1 MHGLG
6 RTWPNYVGWA
16 PPSPCEQWRAGR
28 DEAGETKGKKGRP
41 AVVAVVGRAAGVD
54 RQRRW
59 WFAAAGD
66 AAPSS
71 SSLLYFLLFYLFLL
85 LSFFWSSLSLLFSLS
100 LFFSSLPSS
109 LPLLSR
115 FFFSSPVFYKQKQ
128 GRDMARA
135 ATVLL
140 PLHHPSNTW
149 KVSFW
154 QVGLVGVFLK
164 GSRCLF
170 EGRDGGDRGRK
181 IFFFPC
187 FARPGEEENPQCRQN
202 GTVSV
207 PSLYFSFFFVNSAW
221 KGTVLDKMRHFI

>member
-16 PPSPCEQWRAGR
+16 QPSHVNNGGQAGMKP
-28 DEAGETKGKKGRP
+28 EKQKGR
-41 AVVAVVGRAAGVD
+41 RAD
-54 RQRRW
+54 LRW
-59 WFAAAGD
+59 
-66 AAPSS
+66 
-71 SSLLYFLLFYLFLL
+71 LL
-85 LSFFWSSLSLLFSLS
+85 LLAELLESTGSGAGGLQRPAMLLLLPPLSSIFCYFIFFFFFLFFDLLSLFSSLSLSL
-100 LFFSSLPSS
+100 FSSLPSS

-187 FARPGEEENPQCRQN
+187 FARPGKKKTHSAVKMAPFRFH
-202 GTVSV
+202 
-207 PSLYFSFFFVNSAW
+207 LFIFLFFS
-221 KGTVLDKMRHFI
+221 

>member
-1 MHGLG
+1 MKTG
-6 RTWPNYVGWA
+6 RTRPKCMGWA
-16 PPSPCEQWRAGR
+16 EPGPTTWAGLR
-28 DEAGETKGKKGRP
+28 PARVNNGGQAGMKPEKQKGR
-41 AVVAVVGRAAGVD
+41 RAD
-54 RQRRW
+54 LRW
-59 WFAAAGD
+59 
-66 AAPSS
+66 
-71 SSLLYFLLFYLFLL
+71 LL
-85 LSFFWSSLSLLFSLS
+85 LLAELLESTGSGAGGLQRPAMLLLLPPLSSIFCYFIFFFFFLFFDLLSLS

-207 PSLYFSFFFVNSAW
+207 PSLYFSFFFVNSA
-221 KGTVLDKMRHFI
+221 

>member
-1 MHGLG
+1 MK
-6 RTWPNYVGWA
+6 P
-16 PPSPCEQWRAGR
+16 EKQ
-28 DEAGETKGKKGRP
+28 KGR
-41 AVVAVVGRAAGVD
+41 RAD
-54 RQRRW
+54 LRW
-59 WFAAAGD
+59 
-66 AAPSS
+66 
-71 SSLLYFLLFYLFLL
+71 LL
-85 LSFFWSSLSLLFSLS
+85 LLAELLESTGSGAGGLQRPAMLLLLPPLSSVFCYFICFFFFLFFDLLSLS
-100 LFFSSLPSS
+100 LFFLSA
-109 LPLLSR
+109 LLSP
-115 FFFSSPVFYKQKQ
+115 SPVWFLLLLPCFYKQKQ
-128 GRDMARA
+128 GRDMAGA

-187 FARPGEEENPQCRQN
+187 FAHPGEEENPQFRQN

-207 PSLYFSFFFVNSAW
+207 PSLYFYFFFHEQCM
-221 KGTVLDKMRHFI
+221 KGRRFGQNASFHLKGKGSKNMSEFTLVLNL

>member
-1 MHGLG
+1 
-6 RTWPNYVGWA
+6 
-16 PPSPCEQWRAGR
+16 
-28 DEAGETKGKKGRP
+28 
-41 AVVAVVGRAAGVD
+41 VVAVVGRVAGVD
-54 RQRRW
+54 KQQRW

-71 SSLLYFLLFYLFLL
+71 SSLLCFLLFYLLL
-85 LSFFWSSLSLLFSLS
+85 LLFFFDLLSLS
-100 LFFSSLPSS
+100 LFFLSA
-109 LPLLSR
+109 LLSP
-115 FFFSSPVFYKQKQ
+115 SPVSFFLLLPCFYKQKQ
-128 GRDMARA
+128 GRDMAGA

-154 QVGLVGVFLK
+154 QVGLVDVFLK
-164 GSRCLF
+164 GSQCLF

-187 FARPGEEENPQCRQN
+187 FAHPGEEENPQFCQN

-207 PSLYFSFFFVNSAW
+207 PSLYFSSFFFMNSA
-221 KGTVLDKMRHFI
+221 